1 MITWP
6 DPHLP
11 PINLYSAPNM
21 QKTRAQIQQEEVVE
35 LNEMATQ
42 NLSDEAYASTTML
55 LSFRRGDVSVED
67 FLYLLSRVTTAV
79 TILTLREVGIGRQ

>member
-1 MITWP
+1 
-6 DPHLP
+6 
-11 PINLYSAPNM
+11 M

-79 TILTLREVGIGRQ
+79 TILTLREVDIERQ